1 MIRPITTQIFLPALC
16 LCAAA
21 CLTPKTSVDG
31 SDSGE
36 LGDGPGDVGEVSIY
50 DVQTGEV
57 ETDSTV
63 TLTDVVVT
71 SPLTDE
77 GGGFFVQDEGGGEY
91 SGIYVYMYDEVELSP
106 VVGDTVTLSGKVS
119 EFYDAT
125 QITITSAADAYV
137 TGSSTAVASL
147 LEAEPDNWEA
157 WESCLVTLEDQTV
170 TSSVNTYGEVDLSIG
185 IPMDNLFV
193 NFTASEGDII
203 STVTGPITYSF
214 EAYKI
219 NPRDQDDLVGVEV
232 GGGGETTVAAIQSG
246 EVATGAQ
253 VTLKGVISTSGLDR
267 PEGGF
272 FVQDAGGGE
281 YSGVYIYLYEEVA
294 ADLSSLEAGQELTI
308 SGQVTEFYDY
318 TEITVSSSADIS
330 VTGTGDV
337 TVDVVSTPGDGDW
350 EAWEGCLITVADV
363 TVTSEEDDYGAMDLD
378 NGLKLD
384 DEVADYTASNGES
397 FGTATGLLSYGYE
410 YYRLNPRSQDDLDS
424 DGTVPDPDPVDD
436 ATVSAIQGGDIEE
449 GATVTVA
456 VVVTSEVDLDEKGFF
471 VQDIGG
477 GEYSGV
483 YVYRGSASAV
493 SIGDMVEVTGVV
505 TEYYGL
511 TEIVVSDDADIV
523 VTDPGEGII
532 ATDAVSTTP
541 SDWESWEGC
550 LVTIFDVT
558 VTSDDD
564 GYGAVDLDNGLLL
577 DDLLHSHGASDG
589 DGFDEITG
597 IITWAYSAWRI
608 NPRDGD
614 I

>member
-21 CLTPKTSVDG
+21 CLTPKISEDG

-36 LGDGPGDVGEVSIY
+36 PGDGPGDVGEVSIY

-137 TGSSTAVASL
+137 TGSSTAVATL